1 MGLLRDVIL
10 GTPSPAP
17 SEGTGDVTA
26 AVQPFRVS
34 PSIQSFFGQFATS
47 RHDAMSVPA
56 VARARNLIA
65 GTISS
70 MPLDM
75 FVQDMA
81 TQEINQVPPLPWVR
95 QPQFDT
101 PRMTTLAYTIDSLL
115 FYGRGY
121 WMVTETYAEDGRP
134 KAFRWVDPLDVTFD
148 VDLETGLITR
158 YYFRLSAT
166 PQSGVGSLV
175 VFTSIDEGIL
185 VRAGQTIRT
194 CVELERAALEFSR
207 NPSPSITLKNTGAEL
222 PSDQVQNIL
231 DRWRESRRSSGGA
244 VAYLSAS
251 MDLDSVGFSP
261 KDLAM
266 VEAREFQVAEIA
278 RVTGLPG
285 VLLGASMAGMTYQ
298 NVQAERRGLVDL
310 ALQPYMSAIEQRLSM
325 DDVTPRGT
333 SLMFQPNDFLRATP
347 IEEAQLLSVLL
358 DRDVITID
366 EARRRIG
373 EPGGPLS

>member
-10 GTPSPAP
+10 GPAP
-17 SEGTGDVTA
+17 EPVAPQPTA
-26 AVQPFRVS
+26 QASIQPFRVS
-34 PSIQSFFGQFATS
+34 RNIEDFFTQFSAS
-47 RHDAMSVPA
+47 RHDAMTVPA

-65 GTISS
+65 GTIAS
-70 MPLDM
+70 MPIDQFVLD
-75 FVQDMA
+75 QA
-81 TQEINQVPPLPWVR
+81 TQELRQVPPYPWVE
-95 QPQFDT
+95 QPQVDI
-101 PRMTTLAYTIDSLL
+101 PRMTTLAYTVDSLW

-121 WMVTETYAEDGRP
+121 WMVTEVYAEDGRP
-134 KAFRWVDPLDVTFD
+134 RRFRWVDPLDVTFD
-148 VDLETGLITR
+148 VDLDTGLVTR

-166 PQSGVGSLV
+166 PRSGVGSLI
-175 VFTSIDEGIL
+175 VFTSIDEGLL

-194 CVELERAALEFSR
+194 CIELEKAALDFAR
-207 NPSPSITLKNTGAEL
+207 NPAPSITLKNTGMDL
-222 PSDQVQNIL
+222 PSDQVQSLL
-231 DRWRESRRSSGGA
+231 DRWRESRRSTGGA
-244 VAYLSAS
+244 VAYLSAALE
-251 MDLDSVGFSP
+251 MDSVGFSP

-278 RVTGLPG
+278 RATGLPG
-285 VLLGASMAGMTYQ
+285 VLLGASMSGMTYQ

-358 DRDVITID
+358 DREVITSD
-366 EARRRIG
+366 EARRRVG
-373 EPGGPLS
+373 QPGGPLT

>member
-10 GTPSPAP
+10 GTPTRSPEPAP
-17 SEGTGDVTA
+17 VAQA
-26 AVQPFRVS
+26 ALQPFRGS
-34 PSIQSFFGQFATS
+34 AGINQFFGQFSAN
-47 RHDAMSVPA
+47 RHDAMTVPA
-56 VARARNLIA
+56 VARGRNLVA
-65 GTISS
+65 GTIAS

-75 FVQDMA
+75 FVTDLA
-81 TQEINQVPPLPWVR
+81 TQERRQVPPVPWVE
-95 QPQFDT
+95 QPQLDI
-101 PRMTTLAYTIDSLL
+101 PRMTTIAYTVDSLW

-121 WMVTETYAEDGRP
+121 WMVTEIYQEDGRP
-134 KAFRWVDPLDVTFD
+134 RRFRWVDPLDITFD
-148 VDLETGLITR
+148 VDLFTGLVSR
-158 YYFRLSAT
+158 YYFKLS
-166 PQSGVGSLV
+166 PVPLSGVGSLV
-175 VFTSIDEGIL
+175 VFTSIDEGLL

-194 CVELERAALEFSR
+194 CIELEKSALDFAR
-207 NPSPSITLKNTGAEL
+207 NPAPSVTLKNTGMDLPAE
-222 PSDQVQNIL
+222 QVQNL
-231 DRWRESRRSSGGA
+231 LAGWRESRRASGGA
-244 VAYLSAS
+244 VAYLSAA
-251 MDLDSVGFSP
+251 MDMDSVGFSP

-266 VEAREFQVAEIA
+266 VDAREFQVAEIA
-278 RVTGLPG
+278 RATGLPG
-285 VLLGASMAGMTYQ
+285 ALLGAPASGMTYQ

-333 SLMFQPNDFLRATP
+333 TLMFQPNDFLRATP